1 VELAGVIFD
10 LDGTL
15 VDSNLDFAAI
25 RRDMGLGP
33 EPILE
38 AMERLSPER
47 RLECERILLRHER
60 AGAARATPIHG
71 AIEWLN
77 HLDECGIPRAV
88 FTRNSRAVVE
98 VALERCALDFE
109 HVFAREDAPPKPDP
123 EAILRLCRSW
133 GVQPRN
139 VLVVGD
145 YVYDLLAGR
154 AAGAASALVTHGRT
168 WDFAHLADYV
178 WESLSEGL
186 EAVKG
191 WTRPA

>member
-1 VELAGVIFD
+1 MELAGVIFD

-15 VDSNLDFAAI
+15 VDSDLDFAAI

-47 RLECERILLRHER
+47 RRECEEILLRHER
-60 AGAARATPIHG
+60 AGAVRAAPIHG

-77 HLDECGIPRAV
+77 YLDERGIPRAL

-98 VALERCALDFE
+98 IALDRCDLDFE
-109 HVFAREDAPPKPDP
+109 HVVAREDAPPKPDP
-123 EAILRLCRSW
+123 AAILRLCGSW
-133 GVQPRN
+133 GVRPQN

-178 WESLSEGL
+178 WRSLSEGL
-186 EAVKG
+186 EEAKG
-191 WTRPA
+191 WARPA